1 MKALLLAVAIT
12 HVTLIDVISGV
23 ARPDVTVVVRGDR
36 IESVGQAAPPKGA
49 TLVDGRGKFLIPGLW
64 DMHVHLSWTRPS
76 ALPLLIANGVTSV
89 RDLASSLPELDSWR
103 TKIDAGILVG
113 PRIWRAGPILN
124 GKSFNKYQL
133 VPGNP
138 DATRGV
144 ARALKE
150 AGVDF
155 YKVHRRMERD
165 SYFALIDE
173 ANKLGM
179 TVVGHIPMTVTP
191 EEASNAG
198 QATIEHVAT
207 LFEGTFAEAT
217 KGKKIVDAL
226 RDFRTSGEAEKLF
239 AVFVKNHTVFDP
251 TIIAYQQIVDV
262 STHPETA
269 KSPYIAASL
278 QKEALPFM
286 KGDDLAEMRSMMDEY
301 RAIVGV
307 AHRAGVTLVS
317 GTDIASAPRVP
328 GFMLH
333 DELQQLV
340 ASGLTPA
347 ETLKAATINCA
358 AVLKREKD
366 LGSVEA
372 GKLADMV
379 LLDADPLADIGNTRK
394 INAVIV
400 NGKLYRRAKLDALL
414 RDAERIAAA
423 N

>member
-1 MKALLLAVAIT
+1 MRDLLLAIAIT
-12 HVTLIDVISGV
+12 HVTVVNPAG
-23 ARPDVTVVVRGDR
+23 APQRNVTVLLRGDR
-36 IESVGQAAPPKGA
+36 IESVSTAAPPKGA
-49 TLVDGRGKFLIPGLW
+49 TIVDGRGKYLIPGLF

-103 TKIDAGILVG
+103 TKIEEGTLVG
-113 PRIWRAGPILN
+113 PRVWRAGPILN

-173 ANKLGM
+173 AKKLGM

-217 KGKKIVDAL
+217 KGKKLSEAL
-226 RDFRTSGEAEKLF
+226 REFRTGGDAEKLF
-239 AVFVKNHTVFDP
+239 ALFVKNHTVFDP
-251 TIIAYQQIVDV
+251 TVIAYQQIVDV
-262 STHPETA
+262 SEHPEYPNA
-269 KSPYIAASL
+269 QYVAASL
-278 QKEALPFM
+278 KKDPLPLLE
-286 KGDDLAEMRSMMDEY
+286 GDDLAETRAMMDEF
-301 RAIVGV
+301 RQIVGV
-307 AHRAGVTLVS
+307 AHRMGVTLVA
-317 GTDIASAPRVP
+317 GTDIAAAPRVP

-340 ASGLTPA
+340 ASGLTPL
-347 ETLKAATINCA
+347 ETLQAATINSA
-358 AVLKREKD
+358 AVLKQEKD
-366 LGSVEA
+366 LGTIEA
-372 GKLADMV
+372 GKLADVV
-379 LLDADPLADIGNTRK
+379 LLNADPLANIANTRK
-394 INAVIV
+394 ISAVIAR
-400 NGKLYRRAKLDALL
+400 GKLYRRADLDALL
-414 RDAERIAAA
+414 REGARLAAM